1 MCVCA
6 CISNRYTNVEV
17 LPLSSILPVDLH
29 SGAGSP
35 FSRVQTG
42 KLTATEMLKKNL
54 GQRSITGVAINREE
68 REEGKERL
76 LVGEGE
82 VGREGEMQRV
92 LTKMAETVHVLLFR

>member
-76 LVGEGE
+76 LVGRERLLVGEGRLL
-82 VGREGEMQRV
+82 VGR
-92 LTKMAETVHVLLFR
+92 